1 MANEVEVKITA
12 STDALSE
19 GMNQAT
25 NKVQSAAADI
35 NRIADTIKNA
45 FDGVRESL
53 KNIDVSLNID
63 MSNVQQKLSNA
74 ANTIKSRINSIV
86 DDASIKLKI
95 DTTSLDSQI
104 GHAENLIRS
113 RLSSLPIQNVRLD
126 VDVHEIQRRLNQ
138 INNQQIKVK
147 LGVDLTQLR
156 TELQQAKQ
164 TVATTLQ
171 SVFSSAIRITVN
183 LPLLAAQLNQARTMI
198 QSAISRLQHTNINLN
213 TVINVD
219 ATSTMLR
226 ASLDRL
232 KTSIDH
238 LRTRLNTGGGSG
250 GGGSGGGGSGR
261 GGGSPSGGLGTSILG
276 NFLANMASELVMQIS
291 ALTGEVIRNAREIE
305 NMSRLANATTK
316 EFQEWTFASK
326 SVGIS
331 QEKLGDIMKDVND
344 KFGDFMQT
352 GGGEMKDFFEK
363 IAPKVGVTAKEF
375 QGLSGPQILGKYYET
390 LKKANVSQAEMT
402 FYMESIANDAM
413 LLSPLLENNAAK
425 LKEYSKQ
432 AHDLGVIL
440 DDEAI
445 QATKEFDSSLGLI
458 GATIKG
464 LIGRLVA
471 ELAPGLKDMAN
482 NFLSSATK
490 SKEAIDGA
498 ITAIVTILESLM
510 DICGEVFGIISDVW
524 SDLTKDIGD
533 GSVQQITFMDMVS
546 GALKGFATVAVG
558 LKVGIQIAFAA
569 IRAVIVTVCQAISI
583 AISTVLNVFGGFRD
597 TIQFGLDMLS
607 TKFKTFGNI
616 VSNVLSFNF
625 SGAKAAFEQG
635 LGELDAITERYT
647 NKMGQRA
654 EWLKQDWNTGVS
666 KSADAWG
673 TAWDKIGS
681 VSQEGQ
687 TQLTNLFLKNPT
699 DAKQQAS
706 VNQLKTFD
714 PNRGVG
720 TGQKDDKK
728 SGSKD
733 SKYEA
738 TTYSD
743 LRIKSAEA
751 YAGGKA
757 HQGVLDLAGLI
768 QDKFQI
774 TRFTAFNDNY
784 HKGTSSKHAQ
794 GLALDFGL
802 QDSSKSGQVTSDL
815 RSMLGKNGVNAQVLD
830 EYKNPS
836 KRATGGH
843 IHVSFN
849 SQADADKYLA
859 LVKNDKVKGS
869 KKSSSDSQYERYL
882 EEQTRNAEKAEKERL
897 DLKYKYASEQEK
909 VQLELTKELDRIE
922 KSTLN
927 SADKKTFKEKAEKE
941 SQDKI
946 VALNL
951 EAFEKIKAIYEQE
964 IQSKQDQAQRIYEQ
978 EKARIQAALDAG
990 RISNVEK
997 VQLEK
1002 QLEDQLYQIKRDGLL
1017 ARLDLENQ
1025 QSSISGKG
1033 AGQATISNN
1042 IAELDSQKAVNDIG
1056 APNLISDAQMKDF
1069 EKKFGGLTSRMS
1081 NLWDQG
1087 MQAMMNG
1094 TLTWKNAMSAI
1105 YSELA
1110 AEFIQTMITAPLK
1123 KYVASMA
1130 PRLAAK
1136 LGLIKAETAAE
1147 VMGQTA
1153 QTTAVV
1159 AGETTKTAAT
1169 STGVFARLGLKLMEV
1184 IKSIMMSAW
1193 EAMAAAWAALS
1204 AIPIVGPALGVAAG
1218 IAAFAGVSAIV
1229 GKVASARGGYDIPS
1243 GVNPMTQLHEEEM
1256 VLPKQHANTIRALGR
1271 SMSGG
1276 GFGGQSEGSSQSV
1289 IFSPTIQAF
1298 DSKDVRR
1305 FFKKEGRNIAES
1317 LSGYSRNFG
1326 KPK

>member
-12 STDALSE
+12 STDKLSE
-19 GMNQAT
+19 GMKESEKIVDKSAKNIEEIGKKVVLMPDTTDVKRVMKDAEETVEKSVKKIKQAGDGLT
-25 NKVQSAAADI
+25 INPDFSSVKSKLADVTTHVQSKFEDAGRAITGNLTKSFAAVGLGITA
-35 NRIADTIKNA
+35 AVGTA
-45 FDGVRESL
+45 VAGLASL
-53 KNIDVSLNID
+53 TSKVG
-63 MSNVQQKLSNA
+63 Q
-74 ANTIKSRINSIV
+74 
-86 DDASIKLKI
+86 ASK
-95 DTTSLDSQI
+95 
-104 GHAENLIRS
+104 
-113 RLSSLPIQNVRLD
+113 
-126 VDVHEIQRRLNQ
+126 
-138 INNQQIKVK
+138 
-147 LGVDLTQLR
+147 
-156 TELQQAKQ
+156 ELE
-164 TVATTLQ
+164 
-171 SVFSSAIRITVN
+171 
-183 LPLLAAQLNQARTMI
+183 NQAR
-198 QSAISRLQHTNINLN
+198 
-213 TVINVD
+213 
-219 ATSTMLR
+219 
-226 ASLDRL
+226 
-232 KTSIDH
+232 
-238 LRTRLNTGGGSG
+238 
-250 GGGSGGGGSGR
+250 
-261 GGGSPSGGLGTSILG
+261 
-276 NFLANMASELVMQIS
+276 LANS
-291 ALTGEVIRNAREIE
+291 
-305 NMSRLANATTK
+305 TTT
-316 EFQEWTFASK
+316 EFQEWAFASK
-326 SVGIS
+326 SVMV
-331 QEKLGDIMKDVND
+331 QQDKLSDIMKDVND

-352 GGGEMKDFFEK
+352 GGGEMADFFEK
-363 IAPKVGVTAKEF
+363 IAPKVKVTAKEF

-402 FYMESIANDAM
+402 FYMESIANDAT
-413 LLSPLLENNAAK
+413 LLAPLLDNNAEK
-425 LKEYSKQ
+425 LKEYAKQ
-432 AHDLGVIL
+432 AHELGVIM
-440 DDEAI
+440 DQESIAK
-445 QATKEFDSSLGLI
+445 TKEFNSALGLI
-458 GATIKG
+458 QSTFDGVMNRIAAK
-464 LIGRLVA
+464 A
-471 ELAPGLKDMAN
+471 APTLTKMAN
-482 NFLSSATK
+482 DFLSFAAK
-490 SKEAIDGA
+490 SKNAIDGSISA
-498 ITAIVTILESLM
+498 IITIFESFFE
-510 DICGEVFGIISDVW
+510 IASEIFGFIGDVW
-524 SDLTKDIGD
+524 GDLTKDIGD
-533 GSVQQITFMDMVS
+533 GSEQQITFLGMIS
-546 GALKGFATVAVG
+546 GTLKGFATVVVAS
-558 LKVGIQIAFAA
+558 KVTIQSAFSI
-569 IRAVIVTVCQAISI
+569 IRAVIVTACQAISI
-583 AISTVLNVFGGFRD
+583 SISTVLNAFGGFRD
-597 TIQFGLDMLS
+597 TIQFGLDMLG

-625 SGAKAAFEQG
+625 SGAKATFEQG
-635 LGELDAITERYT
+635 LGELGEITERYT
-647 NKMGQRA
+647 SKMGQRA
-654 EWLKQDWNTGVS
+654 QWLKQDWNTGVS
-666 KSADAWG
+666 KSSDAWG
-673 TAWDKIGS
+673 TAWGKIGG

-687 TQLTNLFLKNPT
+687 SQLSNLFLKNPY
-699 DAKQQAS
+699 DAQQQAK
-706 VNQLKTFD
+706 VNQLNTFD

-720 TGQKDDKK
+720 TGHADDKK

-733 SKYEA
+733 SKYEP

-743 LRIKSAEA
+743 LRIKSTEA

-909 VQLELTKELDRIE
+909 VQLELSKELDRIE

-927 SADKKTFKEKAEKE
+927 SADKKTFKEKVEKE

-964 IQSKQDQAQRIYEQ
+964 IKSKQDQAQRIYEL
-978 EKARIQAALDAG
+978 EKVRIQAALDAG

-1017 ARLDLENQ
+1017 DRLDLENQ

-1033 AGQATISNN
+1033 AGQSTISSH
-1042 IAELDSQKAVNDIG
+1042 IAELDNQKVISDIST
-1056 APNLISDAQMKDF
+1056 PSLMTDAQMKDF
-1069 EKKFGGLTSRMS
+1069 EKRFGGLTSRMS

-1094 TLTWKNAMSAI
+1094 TLTWRNALNAVF
-1105 YSELA
+1105 SELA
-1110 AEFIQTMITAPLK
+1110 MEFIQQTVTAPLK
-1123 KYVASMA
+1123 EYGIGLAR
-1130 PRLAAK
+1130 RLALK
-1136 LGLIKAETAAE
+1136 FGFIKAETAAE
-1147 VMGQTA
+1147 VSGQAA

-1159 AGETTKTAAT
+1159 AGEGMKTAAT

-1256 VLPKQHANTIRALGR
+1256 VLPKQHANTIRALGK
-1271 SMSGG
+1271 SVMGDGAMPMAQASAGG
-1276 GFGGQSEGSSQSV
+1276 GEVNNFNFQSW
-1289 IFSPTIQAF
+1289 
-1298 DSKDVRR
+1298 DSKDLRR
-1305 FFKKEGRNIAES
+1305 FAKKHGREFVGGMKS
-1317 LSGYSRNFG
+1317 YKRNFG
-1326 KPK
+1326 K